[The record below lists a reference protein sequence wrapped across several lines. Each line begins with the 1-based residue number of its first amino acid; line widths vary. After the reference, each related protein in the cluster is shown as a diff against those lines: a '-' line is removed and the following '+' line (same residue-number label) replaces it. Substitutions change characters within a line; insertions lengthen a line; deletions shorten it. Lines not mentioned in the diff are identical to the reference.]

1 MAEISPLN
9 RYTANIQGEVD
20 SAALYRALAE
30 VERNPQLAEIYRKL
44 AAVEEEHV
52 AFWGRQMEKH
62 GLSAPSLTP
71 SFRSRVLTWIA
82 RRFGPGM
89 VLPTI
94 NTLEQIDSG
103 QYDKQHEAVAGGLPG
118 VERSHARIINA
129 LAGGGPNAAEVG
141 NLARLEGRHR
151 GLGGNALRAA
161 VLGANDGL
169 VSNMSLVMGIAGA
182 VTDSHVVMLT
192 GLAGLAAGACSMA
205 MGEWLSVTTARESFE
220 RQIAAEAE
228 ELREVPEE
236 EQAELALIYQSKGL
250 PEETAKTLAAQLI
263 ANKDSALDTLAREE
277 LGIDPKEL
285 GGSAWVAAAT
295 SFGLFAAGAIF
306 PILPF
311 LFGFVGWQAMVASLA
326 VSGIALMVIGGATAL
341 FTGGSMVRLALR
353 SLAFGYGAAGIT
365 FAIGKL
371 IGVAVAG

>member
-1 MAEISPLN
+1 
-9 RYTANIQGEVD
+9 
-20 SAALYRALAE
+20 
-30 VERNPQLAEIYRKL
+30 
-44 AAVEEEHV
+44 
-52 AFWGRQMEKH
+52 
-62 GLSAPSLTP
+62 
-71 SFRSRVLTWIA
+71 
-82 RRFGPGM
+82 
-89 VLPTI
+89 
-94 NTLEQIDSG
+94 
-103 QYDKQHEAVAGGLPG
+103 
-118 VERSHARIINA
+118 
-129 LAGGGPNAAEVG
+129 
-141 NLARLEGRHR
+141 
-151 GLGGNALRAA
+151 
-161 VLGANDGL
+161 
-169 VSNMSLVMGIAGA
+169 
-182 VTDSHVVMLT
+182 MLT

-277 LGIDPKEL
+277 LGIDPNEL

-311 LFGFVGWQAMVASLA
+311 LFGFVGLQAMVGSLA
-326 VSGIALMVIGGATAL
+326 VSGVALMIIGGATAL
-341 FTGGSMVRLALR
+341 FTGGSMLRLALR
-353 SLAFGYGAAGIT
+353 SLAFGYGAAAIT

>member
-1 MAEISPLN
+1 MAEISPRT

-30 VERNPQLAEIYRKL
+30 VEPNPQLAEIYRKL
-44 AAVEEEHV
+44 SAVEEEHV
-52 AFWGRQMEKH
+52 AFWGRQMEKL
-62 GLSAPSLTP
+62 GLNAPSLTP
-71 SFRSRVLTWIA
+71 SLRSRVLSWIA

-277 LGIDPKEL
+277 LGIDPNEL

-311 LFGFVGWQAMVASLA
+311 LFGFVGLQAMVGSLA
-326 VSGIALMVIGGATAL
+326 VSGVALMIIGGATAL
-341 FTGGSMVRLALR
+341 FTGGSMLRLALR
-353 SLAFGYGAAGIT
+353 SLAFGYGAAAIT